1 MSNPSPQPEQTNPA
15 KNSKRSLP
23 RMIILG
29 TVLLVGGF
37 YGFKKINY
45 AMHHESTDNAQVET
59 LLVPVITRVPG
70 YLRTIMVKDY
80 DSVKAGQLVAELD
93 DDELQSQL
101 IQMKAD
107 LASAEADLENAKA
120 ALANARISLQVNAGN
135 TKLASIRL
143 QKAQTDHQRDQRLL
157 ESKAITQRQFD
168 DSKYGLQ
175 TAEQQVNNSKTEY
188 TAASSRI
195 AILEAAVGKANAS
208 IASKQ
213 AQIKQQELRIQY
225 TKIYAPLGGKI
236 GKKNSSVGQFTQ
248 AGTPLFTIVNDTTFW
263 IVANFKE
270 NQIRKL
276 HPGMPV
282 DIELDAYP
290 TVAIKG
296 SIESLSDATG
306 ARFALIP
313 PDNASGNFV
322 KVTQR
327 VPVRI
332 QIKDEANYRDIL
344 RAGLSA
350 NISIPIE

>member
-1 MSNPSPQPEQTNPA
+1 MAQQLAQPEQESTA
-15 KNSKRSLP
+15 KSSKRSLP
-23 RMIILG
+23 RMIILS
-29 TVLLVGGF
+29 TLLLVGGIF
-37 YGFKKINY
+37 AFKKIHY
-45 AMHHESTDNAQVET
+45 SMHHESTDNAQVET
-59 LLVPVITRVPG
+59 LLVPVITRTPG
-70 YLRTIMVKDY
+70 YLRTIMVRDF

-101 IQMKAD
+101 TQMKAD
-107 LASAEADLENAKA
+107 LSSAEADLENAKA
-120 ALANARISLQVNAGN
+120 ALSNARISLQVNSGN

-143 QKAQTDHQRDQRLL
+143 EKAQHDLQRDQRLL
-157 ESKAITQRQFD
+157 ESKAITQRQYD
-168 DSKYGLQ
+168 DSKFGMQ
-175 TAEQQVNNSKTEY
+175 TAEQQLNNSKTEY
-188 TAASSRI
+188 SAANSRI
-195 AILEAAVGKANAS
+195 AILEAAIAKANAS
-208 IASKQ
+208 IAAKQ

-236 GKKNSSVGQFTQ
+236 GKKNSAVGQFTQ

-282 DIELDAYP
+282 DIDLDAYP
-290 TVAIKG
+290 NLHLKG

-332 QIKDEANYRDIL
+332 QIQDIAQYRAIL